1 MAQAHG
7 TNVSVLYVGTA
18 LKRYFAESIF
28 TDVTH
33 REYKTPG
40 GGIENSIK
48 TAGQQF
54 QILDIQGGALQNYT
68 GADLV
73 STEPTESRSLLTID
87 QIRAVHEIIKDI
99 NVFKSQVKD
108 PKSSVVE
115 QLKDNLKVF
124 TETYILGFWSDA
136 AAGQWIG
143 TNYTTGT
150 VEIAATTGVVTGTGT
165 TFTAAMEGK
174 PFRAAGHTKWYRVK
188 TRTSDTSI
196 TIEND
201 SDDLASAYDGG
212 AISAGASYVIQA
224 NTALSITNSNVF
236 NVIVNA
242 GILLDKAKV
251 PMEGRYMVL
260 PHDAKSAI
268 MASAKI
274 NNTLIQ
280 VTDANVVKGQLYKEM
295 ISGFKI
301 YFSTNVAGNNST
313 GYNVIAG
320 HRGFIGAGFGMITNL
335 TEVDA
340 QQNFGKIVK
349 CLFGCGAKVADGRRK
364 FGVHI
369 LATFTA

>member
-1 MAQAHG
+1 MAAHG
-7 TNVSVLYVGTA
+7 ANVSVLYVGTA
-18 LKRYFAESIF
+18 LKRYFAETYFADI
-28 TDVTH
+28 TH
-33 REYKTPG
+33 REFKTPG
-40 GGIENSIK
+40 GGIESSIK
-48 TAGQQF
+48 SAGQQF
-54 QILDIQGGALQNYT
+54 QIIDIQGGALQSYT
-68 GADLV
+68 GADLT
-73 STEPTESRSLLTID
+73 STEPTESKALLTID
-87 QIRAVHEIIKDI
+87 QTRAVHEIIKDI

-124 TETYILGFWSDA
+124 TESYILGFWSDA

-143 TNYTTGT
+143 TSYTTGT
-150 VEIAATTGVVTGTGT
+150 VTVAVTTGVVTGSGT

-188 TRTSDTSI
+188 TYTSATSI
-196 TIEND
+196 TIE
-201 SDDLASAYDGG
+201 DDFDDETSAYTGG
-212 AISAGASYVIQA
+212 AIGAGATYEIQA
-224 NTALSITNSNVF
+224 NTKLTVDNANIF

-251 PMEGRYMVL
+251 PSEGRYMVL
-260 PHDAKSAI
+260 PHEAKSAI

-280 VTDANVVKGQLYKEM
+280 VTDANVVKGMLYKEM

-301 YFSTNVAGNNST
+301 YFSNNVAGDNTS

-320 HRGFIGAGFGMITNL
+320 HTGFIGAGFGMISQL

-364 FGVHI
+364 FGVNI
-369 LATFTA
+369 FATFAA

>member
-1 MAQAHG
+1 MPAHG

-18 LKRYFAESIF
+18 LKRYYAETFFGDI
-28 TDVTH
+28 TH

-40 GGIENSIK
+40 GGIESSIK
-48 TAGQQF
+48 SAGQQF
-54 QILDIQGGALQNYT
+54 QILDIQGGALQTYN
-68 GADLV
+68 GSDLT

-87 QIRAVHEIIKDI
+87 QTRAVHEIIKDI

-115 QLKDNLKVF
+115 QLKENLKVF
-124 TETYILGFWSDA
+124 TESYILGFWSDA

-143 TNYTTGT
+143 TSYTTGT
-150 VEIAATTGVVTGTGT
+150 VAIDAAGAVTGTST
-165 TFTAAMEGK
+165 VFTAAMVGK
-174 PFRAAGHTKWYRVK
+174 PFRAAGHTKWYRIA
-188 TRTSDTSI
+188 TRSSNTAI
-196 TIEND
+196 TIIND
-201 SDDLASAYDGG
+201 SDDETAAYDGG
-212 AISAGASYVIQA
+212 VISAGATYEIQA
-224 NTALSITNSNVF
+224 NTKLTLDNANIF
-236 NVIVNA
+236 NVIVQA
-242 GILLDKAKV
+242 GVMLDKAAV
-251 PMEGRYMVL
+251 PKEGRYIVF
-260 PHDAKSAI
+260 PNDAKLAI

-280 VTDANVVKGQLYKEM
+280 VTDANVVKGMLYKEM

-301 YFSTNVAGNNST
+301 YFSNNVAGDNTS

-320 HRGFIGAGFGMITNL
+320 HTGFIGAGFGMISTL

-364 FGVHI
+364 FGVNI
-369 LATFTA
+369 FATFAA